1 MNLLEVFSLL
11 FFSRLRITFE
21 AIESLELPVFKGSA
35 FRGCFGQ
42 ALKQEVCTFR
52 KGQCEI
58 CKHKYVC
65 CFSLLFNSYEKNES
79 KIGRELTKQPHPYL
93 IVPFT
98 DSRTHY
104 NKPDRFGFE
113 LTLIGSAT
121 KFIDRI
127 LSAIKRMGVSGIG
140 VGRKQF
146 MPIGIEFLN
155 SELKYESL
163 SFLYQPYSIF
173 LKDLPKVEVVDSLKI
188 KLETPLRL
196 AKDSKPN
203 FEMPEFKH
211 LIDNLLTRITALSV
225 LYCDAEDI
233 NIEIKEYLLF
243 GASQVE
249 LTMTDKLFIEQ
260 TRFSGTQ
267 KAKMQFDGIVGTMKI
282 QGTNLSKWI
291 PLLLLGSYLHVGSTT
306 TFGLGK
312 YSVVI
317 D

>member
-1 MNLLEVFSLL
+1 M
-11 FFSRLRITFE
+11 
-21 AIESLELPVFKGSA
+21 ESLELPVFKGSA

-121 KFIDRI
+121 NCIDQI
-127 LSAIKRMGVSGIG
+127 LNCFKRMGENGIG

-146 MPIGIEFLN
+146 KPVDIEFLN
-155 SELKYESL
+155 SKLEYESL
-163 SFLYQPYSIF
+163 SLFGQPYRIG
-173 LKDLPKVEVVDSLKI
+173 LKDMPEVKDVDSLKI

-196 AKDSKPN
+196 SKDSKPS
-203 FEMPEFKH
+203 FDIPKFKH
-211 LIDNLLTRITALSV
+211 LIDNLITRITALSV
-225 LYCDAEDI
+225 MYCDADI
-233 NIEIKEYLLF
+233 RSEIKESLLS

-249 LTMTDKLFIEQ
+249 LTMIDKQLIEQ

-282 QGTNLSKWI
+282 QGNDLSKWI

>member
-1 MNLLEVFSLL
+1 MYNPNIFSKL
-11 FFSRLRITFE
+11 FFSRIRITFE
-21 AIESLELPVFKGSA
+21 AIEPLELPVFKGSA

-58 CKHKYVC
+58 CKHKYEC

-79 KIGRELTKQPHPYL
+79 KIGRDLTKQPHPYL

-104 NKPDRFGFE
+104 NKADRFGFE
-113 LTLIGSAT
+113 LILIGSAT
-121 KFIDRI
+121 TSIVLI
-127 LSAIKRMGVSGIG
+127 LNAIKKMGENGIG
-140 VGRKQF
+140 VNRNQF
-146 MPIGIEFLN
+146 KPVDIEFLN
-155 SELKYESL
+155 SKLEYESL
-163 SFLYQPYSIF
+163 PFFGQPYRIG
-173 LKDLPKVEVVDSLKI
+173 LKDLPEVTVIDSLKI
-188 KLETPLRL
+188 ILETPLRL

-203 FEMPEFKH
+203 FEIPEFNH
-211 LIDNLLTRITALSV
+211 FIDNLLTRITTLSV
-225 LYCDAEDI
+225 LFCDAEDI
-233 NIEIKEYLLF
+233 SPETKESLLF
-243 GASQVE
+243 GTSHVE
-249 LTMTDKLFIEQ
+249 LSMTDKHLVEQ

-267 KAKMQFDGIVGTMKI
+267 KVKMQFDGIVGTMKI
-282 QGTNLSKWI
+282 KGPDLSRWI

-312 YSVVI
+312 YSLVF